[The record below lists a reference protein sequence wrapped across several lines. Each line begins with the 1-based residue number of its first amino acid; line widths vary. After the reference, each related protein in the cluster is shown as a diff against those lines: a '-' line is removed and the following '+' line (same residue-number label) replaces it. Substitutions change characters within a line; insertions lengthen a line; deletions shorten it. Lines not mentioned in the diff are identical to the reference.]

1 MNPGRLDQRVT
12 LLREELRKNELDQDV
27 LKWVDWTT
35 VWAEVKPA
43 TGKELIEAQ
52 RIQPEQVYTITLR
65 YIPGLTT
72 AMRVMW
78 QSRMLHVTAVSD
90 AGPRSRYLS
99 LQCVERAGS
108 DSSG

>member
-1 MNPGRLDQRVT
+1 MNPGRLDQRIA
-12 LLREELRKNELDQDV
+12 LMREEPTKNELNQDV
-27 LKWVDWTT
+27 LKWVAWKT

-52 RIQPEQVYTITLR
+52 RIQPEQVYTITIR

-72 AMRVMW
+72 AMRVLW
-78 QSRMLHVTAVSD
+78 QGRTLHVTAVPD